1 MSAPDDNAIF
11 EDAAHWWMQ
20 RHSGDAQTRA
30 AFARW
35 LSADPRHGE
44 AFDAVAAAWDE
55 TAPEEAVDAGEGAA
69 SIDVLADARQTRH
82 RRQALMRR
90 ALLGAGIA
98 ASIAGCLV
106 WVGLSA
112 KQVSDYAT
120 AHGQH
125 LSTTLA
131 DGSTV
136 ELDANSRLHVEYAA
150 GRRDVTLL
158 NGRVLFDVVHDAHR
172 PFVVKTENG
181 VVSVLG
187 TRFSVEYRDNS
198 TSVALFRG
206 HVEAG
211 PTGEP
216 GMVDLQ
222 PGDAVRIAAPDKVEL
237 SHKIDVE
244 RAQLWRQ
251 GRLVFDNDT
260 LDRVVSR
267 MNDYGD
273 DRITVRDSAAA
284 HLAISGV
291 FQAGRNQAFLNALQ
305 TYYGLRVTRNGRAVV
320 IGSQQPR

>member
-11 EDAAHWWMQ
+11 EEAADWWMR
-20 RHSGDAQTRA
+20 RHAGDAETRA

-35 LSADPRHGE
+35 LAADPRHGE
-44 AFDAVAAAWDE
+44 AFDAVVAAWD
-55 TAPEEAVDAGEGAA
+55 DAGPDEILDAGDAPA
-69 SIDVLADARQTRH
+69 SVEILADARKARHHRQTF
-82 RRQALMRR
+82 MRR
-90 ALLGAGIA
+90 ALVGAGIA
-98 ASIAGCLV
+98 ASIAGCLI

-112 KQVSDYAT
+112 KQVSDYST
-120 AHGQH
+120 SHGQH
-125 LSTTLA
+125 LKTTLA

-158 NGRVLFDVVHDAHR
+158 NGRVLFDVAHNAHR
-172 PFVVKTENG
+172 PFVVRTGNG
-181 VVSVLG
+181 VISVLG
-187 TRFSVEYRDNS
+187 TMFSVEYRDSS

-206 HVEAG
+206 HVQAG
-211 PTGEP
+211 PTGNP
-216 GMVDLQ
+216 GMVDLL
-222 PGDAVRIAAPDKVEL
+222 PGDAVRIAAPDQVEL

-260 LDRVVSR
+260 LDRVVAR

-273 DRITVRDSAAA
+273 DRITIKDPAAA

-291 FQAGRNQAFLNALQ
+291 FQAGRDQAFLDALQ
-305 TYYGLRVTRNGRAVV
+305 SYYGLRVTRNGRAIT
-320 IGSQQPR
+320 IGSRLPG